1 MTRSFLAS
9 ALSALTLA
17 AGLLAAPAQAAE
29 ANPTIKWRLASSFP
43 KGIDVLYGNA
53 EVFAKRVSD
62 LTDGKFSIR
71 VFAAGE
77 IVPGL
82 QVLDA
87 VQNNTVEIG
96 QTAGYYYVGKNKAF
110 AFDSALP
117 FGLNSRQQNAW
128 LYSGG
133 GLELLREFFKE
144 YNIVNFPGGNT
155 GTQMGGWYRS
165 EIKSL
170 ADLKGKKIRIP
181 GFGGEIMAAL
191 GAVPQNLAAGDVY
204 PALEKGTIDATEF
217 VGPHDDEKLGFYKV
231 AKFYYYPG
239 FWEPSTTLSFYVNLK
254 EWEKLPKSYQAAIET
269 ATAEINGKIQ
279 ADYDAKNPK
288 ALARML
294 GQGVKVKRYP
304 AEVMSKA
311 QKIAFGLYEAEAKTN
326 PKFAKIYTE
335 WKKFRDMENSWFRLA
350 EQAMQEAVLAK

>member
-1 MTRSFLAS
+1 MSRSFSACFVS
-9 ALSALTLA
+9 ALALTASLM
-17 AGLLAAPAQAAE
+17 AAPAIAQE
-29 ANPTIKWRLASSFP
+29 NPTIKWRLASSFP
-43 KGIDVLYGNA
+43 KGVDVLYGNA

-82 QVLDA
+82 QVLEA

-133 GLELLREFFKE
+133 GMPLLREFFKE
-144 YNIVNFPGGNT
+144 YNIVNFPAGNT
-155 GTQMGGWYRS
+155 GTQMGGWYRT
-165 EIKSL
+165 EIKTL

-181 GFGGEIMAAL
+181 GFGGEIMAKL

-239 FWEPSTTLSFYVNLK
+239 FWEPSTTLSMYVNLK
-254 EWEKLPKSYQAAIET
+254 EWEKLPKSYQAAIEV

-279 ADYDAKNPK
+279 ADYDTKNPQ

-294 GQGVKVKRYP
+294 QQGVKVKRYSP
-304 AEVMSKA
+304 EIMSRA
-311 QKIAFGLYEAEAKTN
+311 QKIAFELYEEEAKVN

-350 EQAMQEAVLAK
+350 ETAMQEAVLAK